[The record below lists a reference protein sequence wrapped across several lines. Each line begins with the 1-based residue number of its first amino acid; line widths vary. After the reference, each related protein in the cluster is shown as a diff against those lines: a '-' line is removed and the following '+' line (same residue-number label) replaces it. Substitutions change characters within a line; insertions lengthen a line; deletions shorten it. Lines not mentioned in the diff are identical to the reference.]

1 MSTYTKQEEFW
12 LGDFGKQY
20 TERNSRTDEEWD
32 DFYKKTWGIAKLQMN
47 ELFIGYLPKNYK
59 ILEVGCNYGLQLRGL
74 QRMGFDQL
82 YGIELQSHAVEKAKE
97 LTSGINII
105 QGSGFDI
112 PFKDNF
118 FDIVCTNG
126 VLIHIAPDDLG
137 RFMDEMY
144 RCSKKY
150 IWGFEYFSED
160 VTSVTYRGNDSFLWK
175 ADYARIFVDRF
186 SDLKL
191 VKKEFY
197 PYVAEREKGI
207 ADCMYLLEKNKN

>member
-1 MSTYTKQEEFW
+1 M
-12 LGDFGKQY
+12 
-20 TERNSRTDEEWD
+20 
-32 DFYKKTWGIAKLQMN
+32 
-47 ELFIGYLPKNYK
+47 
-59 ILEVGCNYGLQLRGL
+59 
-74 QRMGFDQL
+74 
-82 YGIELQSHAVEKAKE
+82 QSHAVEKAKE